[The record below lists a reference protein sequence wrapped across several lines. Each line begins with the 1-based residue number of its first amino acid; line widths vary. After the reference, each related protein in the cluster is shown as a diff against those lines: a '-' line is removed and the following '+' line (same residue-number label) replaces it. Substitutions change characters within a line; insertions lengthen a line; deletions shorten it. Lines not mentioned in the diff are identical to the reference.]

1 MTQQDRRRVRGVLW
15 EWGATMSRVRRW
27 KDEINTLHE
36 MIEDVHDPTRA
47 QVITG
52 MPGANTT
59 GDPTAQMALRAA
71 DMIASFQDAA
81 NVLEGRIK
89 DALEMKAAIDT
100 AVCECLTAT
109 QREVIEKRY
118 VGQHSWEYVALKMS
132 YAASKCRDRERE
144 AVDILSARIF

>member
-1 MTQQDRRRVRGVLW
+1 MIQQDRRRVRAILW
-15 EWGATMSRVRRW
+15 EWGATMSRVQRW
-27 KDEINTLHE
+27 KNEINALHL

-71 DMIASFQDAA
+71 DMITSFQGAA
-81 NVLEGRIK
+81 DVLERRIK
-89 DALEMKAAIDT
+89 DALEMKAAIDN
-100 AVCECLTAT
+100 AVGECLTAI

-118 VGQHSWEYVALKMS
+118 IGQHSWEYVALKMS
-132 YAASKCRDRERE
+132 YAESKCRDRERE
-144 AVDILSARIF
+144 AVDTLSLRIF